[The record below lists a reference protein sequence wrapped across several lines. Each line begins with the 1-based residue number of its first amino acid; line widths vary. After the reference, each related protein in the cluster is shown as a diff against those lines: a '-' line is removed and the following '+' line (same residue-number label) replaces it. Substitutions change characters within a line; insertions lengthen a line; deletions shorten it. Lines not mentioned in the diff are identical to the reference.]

1 MDFYQRAGI
10 VCGAIPRGTVASY
23 GQIALLCGKPKNAR
37 QVGYA
42 LNKGRLGEEVPA
54 HRVVNSRGLLSGA
67 ASFDTF
73 DMQKN
78 LLAGEGV
85 EVLWTR
91 EGWQVDRKRY
101 GWKHT
106 MQDAEKFRALFEELG
121 I

>member
-1 MDFYQRAGI
+1 M
-10 VCGAIPRGTVASY
+10 
-23 GQIALLCGKPKNAR
+23 
-37 QVGYA
+37 
-42 LNKGRLGEEVPA
+42 
-54 HRVVNSRGLLSGA
+54 SGA
-67 ASFDTF
+67 AAFDTF

-106 MQDAEKFRALFEELG
+106 MQDAEKFRALFEELR